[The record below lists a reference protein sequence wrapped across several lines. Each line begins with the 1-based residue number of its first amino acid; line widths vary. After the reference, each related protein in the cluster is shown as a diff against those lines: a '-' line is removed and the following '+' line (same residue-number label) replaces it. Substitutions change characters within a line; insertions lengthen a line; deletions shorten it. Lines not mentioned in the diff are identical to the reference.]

1 MGYAPSQTWNLDSI
15 CPGGPGGDAF
25 QQELQRLTGAL
36 RQLVARADALPAE
49 PAPADL
55 GRLLLDLEAIQ
66 PEIEQIGAFAG
77 CHAAADAIGEAAQR
91 ADQLST
97 ELYMLH
103 SRASVVPNQRIT
115 RMPDGAFA
123 ALCALP
129 ELSHMLGM
137 LRETREQARFRL
149 SEAEEALY
157 TELSRDG
164 VHAWSQLYDATSGGL
179 RIEVDRGAGPE
190 KLSPGQ
196 VFNLLHSDDR
206 DLRARAFA
214 AWQSG
219 WRSVARTCATALTH
233 ITGTRLTLNQRR
245 GLDPLEEP
253 LAGARITRQTL
264 DAMIEAARRA
274 RPLMHRYLALKA
286 KAMGLE
292 RLAWHD
298 CYALIGAAGGQ
309 VSYEEAQTFIVDQF
323 RAFSPAMADFSIRAF
338 EQGWIEVEDRAGKRG
353 GGFCAGVPLHH
364 ASRIFMTWGG
374 KASNVSTLAHELG
387 HAFHNEV
394 LYRRPVSQRRLPM
407 TLAETASTFGEALVR
422 EATLAA
428 ATDPG
433 QRLRLLDDSLSSA
446 LAFLCNIP
454 ARMELELAL
463 YRLRANGPL
472 SPADLEAETT
482 RIFAEWYGPTL
493 EAPDATFWAN
503 KLHFYI
509 GSVAFYNFPYT
520 FGYLFSALVYEH
532 FRAQGAEGAPRYEA
546 LLERTGD
553 EPAEQVAAEGLG
565 LDLGDPEVWMKA
577 MGMIRRDLDA
587 FEALL
592 YPRQEARPCTPT
604 PTTPPS
610 RPPSTTAGWR
620 GPSPCSTTRATSSSS
635 ASSQAACSWSPPGS
649 ACSSPVPTCPTSP
662 SPTGS
667 SSALASWIASS

>member
-15 CPGGPGGDAF
+15 YPGGPGGDAF
-25 QQELQRLTGAL
+25 QQEFQRLSAAL
-36 RQLVARADALPAE
+36 RQLVARADALPASPE
-49 PAPADL
+49 PADL
-55 GRLLLDLEAIQ
+55 ARLLLDLESIQ

-77 CHAAADAIGEAAQR
+77 CHAAADATGEAAQR
-91 ADQLST
+91 ADQLTT
-97 ELYMLH
+97 ELYTLF
-103 SRASVVPNQRIT
+103 SRAYVTPDQRIT
-115 RMPDGAFA
+115 RTDDAGFA
-123 ALCALP
+123 ALLALP
-129 ELSHMLGM
+129 ALAHMQNE
-137 LRETREQARFRL
+137 LREKRDNARFLL
-149 SEAEEALY
+149 SEAEEALK

-164 VHAWSQLYDATSGGL
+164 ILAWGQLYDATSGAL

-196 VFNLLHSDDR
+196 VFNLLHADDR
-206 DLRARAFA
+206 ALRARAFE
-214 AWQSG
+214 AWQAG

-253 LAGARITRQTL
+253 LAGARITRRTL

-286 KAMGLE
+286 RAMGLD

-298 CYALIGAAGGQ
+298 CYALIGTAGGH
-309 VSYEEAQTFIVDQF
+309 VPYEEAQAFIVEQF
-323 RAFSPAMADFSIRAF
+323 RAFSPAMSDFSVRAF
-338 EQGWIEVEDRAGKRG
+338 QRGWIEVEDRAGKRG

-374 KASNVSTLAHELG
+374 KASSVSTLAHELG

-428 ATDPG
+428 ASDPG

-463 YRLRANGPL
+463 YRLRAQGPL
-472 SPADLEAETT
+472 SPADLEAETA

-493 EAPDATFWAN
+493 ESPDATFWSN

-532 FRAQGAEGAPRYEA
+532 FRARGAEGAPLYEA

-553 EPAEQVAAEGLG
+553 EPAEKIAAEALG
-565 LDLGDPEVWMKA
+565 LDLGDPEVWTQA

-592 YPRQEARPCTPT
+592 
-604 PTTPPS
+604 
-610 RPPSTTAGWR
+610 
-620 GPSPCSTTRATSSSS
+620 
-635 ASSQAACSWSPPGS
+635 
-649 ACSSPVPTCPTSP
+649 
-662 SPTGS
+662 
-667 SSALASWIASS
+667 